1 MQTGYFR
8 AWSAA
13 NETGAIVTL
22 NASSNNPLAS
32 RAAATCD
39 FLMSN
44 NTMLRVALS
53 LRGRS
58 TVDPSKVCSNA
69 SPRLTLV
76 QQEPGADQPAGYGLV
91 VLPAARLR
99 SRPRSQLPAGTAP
112 SREGVDFGNNAVLV
126 TVIFAGGHHA
136 HRSIACTED
145 DDDDRQGG
153 GEDSAAGVG
162 MVRLMIRLP
171 FWRGP
176 FPARRWPS
184 CSGLGRGHRAG
195 DAEATALS

>member
-1 MQTGYFR
+1 
-8 AWSAA
+8 
-13 NETGAIVTL
+13 
-22 NASSNNPLAS
+22 
-32 RAAATCD
+32 
-39 FLMSN
+39 
-44 NTMLRVALS
+44 MLRVALS

-76 QQEPGADQPAGYGLV
+76 QQEPGAAQPAGYGLV

-112 SREGVDFGNNAVLV
+112 SREGVDFGDNAVLG

-136 HRSIACTED
+136 HPSITCTED
-145 DDDDRQGG
+145 DDDDPQGG

-162 MVRLMIRLP
+162 DGEAHDSAPVLAGTIPRSTVAEL
-171 FWRGP
+171 FWSWP
-176 FPARRWPS
+176 VSSRRRRRS
-184 CSGLGRGHRAG
+184 DRAFVA
-195 DAEATALS
+195 DP